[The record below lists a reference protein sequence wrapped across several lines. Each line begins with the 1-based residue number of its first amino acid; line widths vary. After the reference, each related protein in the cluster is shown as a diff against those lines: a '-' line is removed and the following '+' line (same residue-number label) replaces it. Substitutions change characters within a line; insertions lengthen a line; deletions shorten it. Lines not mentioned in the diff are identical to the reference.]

1 MKTVLQDIAT
11 AVMGLGIFLVTL
23 VLLPMLMPAGVA
35 YILSIVLFIVVL
47 TAGGYILSAST
58 R

>member
-11 AVMGLGIFLVTL
+11 AVMGLGIFMVALF
-23 VLLPMLMPAGVA
+23 LLPMLMPAGIA

-47 TAGGYILSAST
+47 TAGGYVLSASAT
-58 R
+58 